1 MNIFVDIDEIMIYNY
16 GVGGSNEPS
25 HNTISLE
32 DDKWYVLN
40 WDDKGY
46 ENASAI
52 FMELSAEP
60 VNINYVTQLPL
71 MPAMDDAVEVS
82 IEISQT
88 KSYEEKVFLRHTY
101 DNWATSIIEEFI
113 FTGSSGI
120 ATIPAYENNTSIEY
134 YVFTSTVSDPSAN
147 YDLYTI
153 KYDIAYGN
161 NYKSHIFIYKH
172 FSFYLSPPLS
182 LYI

>member
-1 MNIFVDIDEIMIYNY
+1 MVVDNIWQNQWGDVFVDIDEIMIYNY

-88 KSYEEKVFLRHTY
+88 KSYEEKVFLRHT
-101 DNWATSIIEEFI
+101 
-113 FTGSSGI
+113 
-120 ATIPAYENNTSIEY
+120 
-134 YVFTSTVSDPSAN
+134 
-147 YDLYTI
+147 
-153 KYDIAYGN
+153 
-161 NYKSHIFIYKH
+161 
-172 FSFYLSPPLS
+172 
-182 LYI
+182 